1 MNVAYAPEMQ
11 TLPPMEVIVLP
22 ATKSTIQEKQRK
34 KKIKV
39 AAYCRVSTDQEEQL
53 TSYEAQIEYYTN
65 KIESNPEWKLVD
77 IFADEGITGTSAKKR
92 KNFMRMIEMCREGKI
107 DRILTKSI
115 SRFARNVV
123 DSINF
128 TRELKSYGVSVY
140 FEKENID
147 TEQMT
152 S

>member
-92 KNFMRMIEMCREGKI
+92 KNFMRMIEM
-107 DRILTKSI
+107 
-115 SRFARNVV
+115 
-123 DSINF
+123 
-128 TRELKSYGVSVY
+128 
-140 FEKENID
+140 
-147 TEQMT
+147 
-152 S
+152 